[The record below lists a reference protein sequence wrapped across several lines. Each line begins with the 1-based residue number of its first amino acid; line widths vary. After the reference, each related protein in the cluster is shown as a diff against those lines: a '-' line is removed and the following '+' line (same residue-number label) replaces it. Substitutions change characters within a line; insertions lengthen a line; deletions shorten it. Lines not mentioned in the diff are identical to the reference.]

1 MPDRESPSGPAPPA
15 PVTLFVLAGEPSGD
29 VLGARL
35 VAALKRRCPEGLRIV
50 GVGGSKLAA
59 EGLDSLYPMED
70 IAHFGAAELLPHLPT
85 ILRRIRET
93 VDTVREL
100 RPDAVVTIDIPGFA
114 FRVGKRLAGNDVP
127 LIHYVAP
134 QVWAWKP
141 HRARDVAGFLHHV
154 IALLPFE
161 PPYFEAEG
169 LPCTFVGHPVLESGA
184 DRGDGPGFRARHGI
198 AATAPLV
205 CVLPGS
211 RRGEVRRLL
220 PEFAGAVER
229 LAAERPGLAI
239 AIPAVDSLRETI
251 AESVR
256 GWPVRCVVTAG
267 ESGRFGAFAAAD
279 AALAASGTV
288 ALELA
293 MAGTP
298 SVIAYRLNP
307 ITGWLIRRAIRVKQ
321 VSLVNLL
328 AEDDV
333 FPELLQQDCRADRLA
348 AAVAH
353 LLDDPS
359 ARARQANGMA
369 RAVSALRADGEA
381 PSEKAAGV
389 VLQVVRER
397 RRRAELPSP
406 TAMDERS

>member
-1 MPDRESPSGPAPPA
+1 MNDRQCPSGLAPSA

-35 VAALKRRCPEGLRIV
+35 LAALRRRCPEGLRVV

-59 EGLDSLYPMED
+59 EGLDSLYPIED
-70 IAHFGAAELLPHLPT
+70 IAHFGAAELLPHLPI
-85 ILRRIRET
+85 ILRRLRET
-93 VDTVREL
+93 VDTVRDL
-100 RPDAVVTIDIPGFA
+100 RPDAVVTVDIPGFA
-114 FRVGKRLAGNDVP
+114 FPVGKRLAGNGVP
-127 LIHYVAP
+127 IVHYVAP

-141 HRARDVAGFLHHV
+141 HRAREIAGFLQHV

-198 AATAPLV
+198 DATSPLV
-205 CVLPGS
+205 CMLPGS

-220 PEFAGAVER
+220 PKFAGAVER
-229 LAAERPGLAI
+229 LAAERAGLTI
-239 AIPAVDSLRETI
+239 AIPAVDSLREMI

-256 GWPVRCVVTAG
+256 RWPVRCVVTTG
-267 ESGRFGAFAAAD
+267 EAERFDAFAAAD
-279 AALAASGTV
+279 VALAASGTV

-307 ITGWLIRRAIRVKQ
+307 ITGWLIRRAIRVKH

-353 LLDDPS
+353 VLDDPA
-359 ARARQANGMA
+359 ARARQASGMA
-369 RAVSALRADGEA
+369 RAVSALRADGAA
-381 PSEKAAGV
+381 PSEKAAEV

-397 RRRAELPSP
+397 WGRAELAPPP
-406 TAMDERS
+406 TAVD